1 LNSVVI
7 VEAARTPFGRFCGK
21 LRELSAVELGA
32 AAASAVMARAGVQP
46 GEVDETLF
54 GTAILAASTSVAARQ
69 INFKVGI
76 PATTPSLTLDR
87 ACCSSMTALGLALA
101 KIRAGEAS
109 IVLAGGIESCS
120 QTPFLLKGTRL
131 GRKLGDFTVE
141 DPMQVRNPITGLAL
155 TLVTGRK
162 ALEHGVSR
170 QEQDEWACASH
181 EKYFAAFDR
190 GVYAQEILPVDV
202 PGGAL
207 EMDESPRRDTSLEK
221 LRSLPTAYGSPT
233 VTAGNAPGLNDG
245 GSALLV
251 MSAEEARRRGLSPLA
266 EVVSYAQASADLESS
281 VSMPGHAML
290 KALKRA
296 DIALDELK
304 RIEINEAFAAMPLV
318 STKVAADGDAA
329 RAARLRAITN
339 VNGGAVAIG
348 HPPGAS
354 GARIVMAAAR
364 ELRRLGAGYA
374 AASIC
379 GGYGQAD
386 AVILKV

>member
-1 LNSVVI
+1 
-7 VEAARTPFGRFCGK
+7 
-21 LRELSAVELGA
+21 
-32 AAASAVMARAGVQP
+32 
-46 GEVDETLF
+46 
-54 GTAILAASTSVAARQ
+54 
-69 INFKVGI
+69 
-76 PATTPSLTLDR
+76 
-87 ACCSSMTALGLALA
+87 
-101 KIRAGEAS
+101 
-109 IVLAGGIESCS
+109 
-120 QTPFLLKGTRL
+120 
-131 GRKLGDFTVE
+131 
-141 DPMQVRNPITGLAL
+141 
-155 TLVTGRK
+155 
-162 ALEHGVSR
+162 
-170 QEQDEWACASH
+170 
-181 EKYFAAFDR
+181 
-190 GVYAQEILPVDV
+190 
-202 PGGAL
+202 
-207 EMDESPRRDTSLEK
+207 
-221 LRSLPTAYGSPT
+221 
-233 VTAGNAPGLNDG
+233 
-245 GSALLV
+245 
-251 MSAEEARRRGLSPLA
+251 
-266 EVVSYAQASADLESS
+266 VVSYAQASADLESS

-296 DIALDELK
+296 DIALNELK